1 VFRFCFAAIS
11 LLGHLVYSCIHELV
25 NFQLL
30 NLEQFA
36 GAALD
41 SFVDFRLDTSHF
53 VRRSTERGWAVRGN
67 MEIELF

>member
-1 VFRFCFAAIS
+1 
-11 LLGHLVYSCIHELV
+11 
-25 NFQLL
+25 L